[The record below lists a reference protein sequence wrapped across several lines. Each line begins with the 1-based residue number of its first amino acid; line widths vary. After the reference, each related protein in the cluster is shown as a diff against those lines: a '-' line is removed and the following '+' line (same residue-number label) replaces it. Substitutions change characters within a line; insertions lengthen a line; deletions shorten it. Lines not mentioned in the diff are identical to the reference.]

1 MNRTDLAVVAGLLTA
16 ICVVPY
22 LRDIYRGTTR
32 PQRVSWLVF
41 AVLSIVAAVSQF
53 LDGAYAGAWLTT
65 GAALGF
71 SLVFLASVR
80 RGVGGMSRTEVLSL
94 VIATCG
100 LGVSLA
106 VREPLIAVL
115 AVVVAEIPAISLTVR
130 KTLRDPASE
139 TASTWLIDGLAGV
152 CALLAVSELSLSQ
165 VLYPLHH
172 IVANSCVLAAIVLRR
187 MPVAVIFSIPTTG
200 NAAGA
205 GTPPSR

>member
-1 MNRTDLAVVAGLLTA
+1 VNRTDLAVVAGLLTA
-16 ICVVPY
+16 VCVIPY

-53 LDGAYAGAWLTT
+53 MDGAYAGAWLTG

-71 SLVFLASVR
+71 TLVFLVSIR
-80 RGVGGMSRTEVLSL
+80 RGVGGMSFNDALSL
-94 VIATCG
+94 IVASCG

-106 VREPLIAVL
+106 VQEPFIAVL
-115 AVVVAEIPAISLTVR
+115 AVVVAEVPAVSLTVQ
-130 KTLRDPASE
+130 KALRDPKSE

-152 CALLAVSELSLSQ
+152 CALLAVSELSLAQ

-172 IVANSCVLAAIVLRR
+172 IVANSCVLAAIVLRGHA
-187 MPVAVIFSIPTTG
+187 PGP
-200 NAAGA
+200 AGA
-205 GTPPSR
+205 ALTGWGRKGSARFQE